1 MARLP
6 RLFAPG
12 CPQQILHRSHN
23 GIAIFAGDDDRQL
36 YLDWLVEALR
46 MHTIRLHAYALTS
59 SQVQLL
65 VSAGQAEDS
74 SAAMASVA
82 RRYAQHFNRRRGRSG
97 TIWEGRFRSSIATDD
112 AHVLGCYRYTD
123 TSPLRTGD
131 THDAL
136 AYPWSS
142 CAHHVGRRTD
152 PFLSDHPVYWA
163 LGNTPFERQ
172 AAYERLCEQPLGEM
186 ERRIH
191 EATLKGWALGTPSA
205 HAPAASRRPAPL
217 PRGRPPRNAADAPPS
232 SMVSPI
238 LKSDSAFSKK

>member
-23 GIAIFAGDDDRQL
+23 GIVIFAGDDDRRL
-36 YLDWLVEALR
+36 YLEWLVEALR
-46 MHTIRLHAYALTS
+46 TRTIRLHAYALTS
-59 SQVQLL
+59 TQVQLL

-82 RRYAQHFNRRRGRSG
+82 RRYAQHFNRRHGRSG

-131 THDAL
+131 ADDAL

-152 PFLSDHPVYWA
+152 SFVSDHPAYWA

-172 AAYERLCEQPLGEM
+172 AAYERLCAQPLGEI
-186 ERRIH
+186 EQRIH
-191 EATLKGWALGTPSA
+191 EATLKGWALGAPS
-205 HAPAASRRPAPL
+205 PNPLAASRRSAPL
-217 PRGRPPRNAADAPPS
+217 PRGRPPKKAADAPAACNL
-232 SMVSPI
+232 SPNVGR
-238 LKSDSAFSKK
+238 LAAREKK